1 MTAFKQPLHTA
12 GGEIQSSETPEV
24 YRDVARVALNAIP
37 RSAGILNI
45 DGVLIDCNR
54 AAVEAGHVAGSIPF
68 RVFFPAGARP
78 VREAPA
84 AAETALGEGTIL
96 VVDDE
101 EIIRRVAAAALLRHG
116 YKVLAATNGLEAL
129 EIYAK
134 SPDSVD
140 LILLDMT
147 MPVMGGE
154 ETLRRLAAIKPSV
167 VVVAMSG
174 FDEREAKSRFGS
186 GIAAFVHKPFSVA
199 QLGASIAAV
208 RRATS

>member
-147 MPVMGGE
+147 MPVMGG
-154 ETLRRLAAIKPSV
+154 RRPS
-167 VVVAMSG
+167 AGLPRS
-174 FDEREAKSRFGS
+174 SRLS
-186 GIAAFVHKPFSVA
+186 WSW
-199 QLGASIAAV
+199 
-208 RRATS
+208 R